1 MDRIAE
7 MKKLNLNY
15 SKIPYKTKNWDLSK
29 VLVQGEGPLDAKV
42 MFIGQAPG
50 RNEDVE
56 RRPFI
61 GTSGKFLTQLMTLA
75 GIDRKSVY
83 ICSVVQFFPPLN
95 RMPTDEEIE
104 LCKEFLFKQIDI
116 VNPKLVVLLGALAS
130 KTVANVEKVG
140 TNHGTII
147 EKEGRTYFISMHPA
161 AAVRIRTKIPVME
174 KDFKKLRTVVKKI
187 L

>member
-1 MDRIAE
+1 MDRAAE
-7 MKKLNLNY
+7 MKKLNLAY
-15 SKIPYKTKNWDLSK
+15 GKIPDKTKKWDLSK
-29 VLVQGEGPLDAKV
+29 VFVQGEGPVDAKV

-50 RNEDVE
+50 KNEDIQ

-61 GTSGKFLTQLMTLA
+61 GTSGKFLTELMTLA
-75 GIDRKSVY
+75 GIDRKKVY

-104 LCKEFLFKQIDI
+104 LCKGFLFRQIDI
-116 VNPKLVVLLGALAS
+116 VDPKLVVLLGALAA
-130 KTVANVEKVG
+130 KTVANVDKVG
-140 TNHGTII
+140 TNHGSVI
-147 EKEGRTYFISMHPA
+147 KKDGRIYFISMHPA

-174 KDFKKLRTVVKKI
+174 KDFRKLKGIVTKE